1 MKPRLQTSAVAVC
14 AIALFILTL
23 SLVGFARA
31 EEQSSE
37 CLNCHRDRNVNSRE
51 GILSSQLFC
60 YNCHQD
66 PASHEAFR
74 SAKVS
79 RQVKPEQF
87 EKSAHKFVA
96 CIQCHTD
103 VARSPHRSLS
113 GVQCTSCHREIY
125 GSPGTHA
132 EHVRV
137 RCEACHT
144 DSPFVT
150 LDITKNQV
158 KLSHTNEKLV
168 PITLAEHKTT
178 DVTRQEF
185 CVKCHTSN
193 NRVGAAAMVLPSKS
207 FVCIACHYSPLNVGP
222 SMFLIAIGIAL
233 IGMVGTLNFWFKARV
248 QDEVSSV
255 HRKIQLGSE
264 VVWSKIFS
272 KEFFSIAKTVFFDI
286 VLQRRVLA
294 NGVSRWFIHSLIFY
308 SFFARFALS
317 LFTVLLQKL
326 SPEGELTL
334 TLVNKDSSFV
344 AVFNDLLGVF
354 ILAGVIWAMVRR
366 YITKPDYVATQEQDT
381 IALVLI
387 GLVTFSGFISEGI
400 RLLIAQVPQQVAL
413 SAFAG
418 YLLSRLFSIVNL
430 DWQTIY
436 GYIWYSHAVLW
447 ALFIAY
453 LPFGKLK
460 HIFTTPLSL
469 LLNYKRT

>member
-1 MKPRLQTSAVAVC
+1 MKLRLQISVVAVC
-14 AIALFILTL
+14 AIALFGVTL
-23 SLVGFARA
+23 SLVGFACA

-37 CLNCHRDRNVNSRE
+37 CLSCHRDRNVNSRE

-66 PASHEAFR
+66 PASHEGLR

-79 RQVKPEQF
+79 RQVKPEYF
-87 EKSAHKFVA
+87 EKSAHRFVA
-96 CIQCHTD
+96 CVQCHTD

-113 GVQCTSCHREIY
+113 GVQCGSCHRETY
-125 GSPGTHA
+125 GPPGTHA
-132 EHVRV
+132 EHLRV

-150 LDITKNQV
+150 LDITKNEV

-168 PITLAEHKTT
+168 PITLAEHKMT

-185 CVKCHTSN
+185 CTKCHTSN
-193 NRVGAAAMVLPSKS
+193 NRVGAPTMVLPSKS
-207 FVCIACHYSPLNVGP
+207 FVCIACHYSPLRMGP
-222 SMFLIAIGIAL
+222 SMFIVAIGIAL

-272 KEFFSIAKTVFFDI
+272 KEIFSIVKTIFFDI
-286 VLQRRVLA
+286 LLQRRVLA
-294 NGVSRWFIHSLIFY
+294 SGVSRWFIHSLIFY
-308 SFFARFALS
+308 SFLARFSLS
-317 LFTVLLQKL
+317 FFTLLLQRL
-326 SPEGELTL
+326 SPECELTL

-344 AVFNDLLGVF
+344 AMVNDLLGIF

-366 YITKPDYVATQEQDT
+366 YITKPDDVATQEQDT
-381 IALVLI
+381 IALAII
-387 GLVTFSGFISEGI
+387 GLVTFSGFILEGI
-400 RLLIAQVPQQVAL
+400 RILIAQIPQQVAL

-418 YLLSRLFSIVNL
+418 YMLSRLFSMVNL

-436 GYIWYSHAVLW
+436 GYMWYSHALLW

>member
-1 MKPRLQTSAVAVC
+1 MKLRSQTSAVAVY
-14 AIALFILTL
+14 AIALFVLTL
-23 SLVGFARA
+23 SLVAFARA

-66 PASHEAFR
+66 PTSYEGFR
-74 SAKVS
+74 AAKAP
-79 RQVKPEQF
+79 RQVKPEYFQ
-87 EKSAHKFVA
+87 KSAHKFVA
-96 CIQCHTD
+96 CVQCHTD

-113 GVQCTSCHREIY
+113 GVQCISCHRENY

-132 EHVRV
+132 EHLRL

-150 LDITKNQV
+150 LDIAKNEV

-168 PITLAEHKTT
+168 PITLAEHKVT
-178 DVTRQEF
+178 DVTKQEF
-185 CVKCHTSN
+185 CTKCHTPN
-193 NRVGAAAMVLPSKS
+193 NLVGAPAMVLPSKS
-207 FVCIACHYSPLNVGP
+207 FVCIVCHYSPLKMGNPV
-222 SMFLIAIGIAL
+222 FLIAVCIAL
-233 IGMVGTLNFWFKARV
+233 IGMVATLNFWFKGRV
-248 QDEVSSV
+248 QDEASSV
-255 HRKIQLGSE
+255 HKKLQLGSE

-272 KEFFSIAKTVFFDI
+272 KEAFSIVRTVFFDI
-286 VLQRRVLA
+286 LLQRRVLA
-294 NGVSRWFIHSLIFY
+294 NGVSRWFIHSLIYY
-308 SFFARFALS
+308 SFLARFSLS
-317 LFTVLLQKL
+317 FFTLLLQKL
-326 SPEGELTL
+326 SPEGEWTL
-334 TLVNKDSSFV
+334 TLINKDSSFV
-344 AVFNDLLGVF
+344 AMLNDLLGVF

-366 YITKPDYVATQEQDT
+366 YITKPDYIVTEEQDT
-381 IALVLI
+381 IALVII
-387 GLVTFSGFISEGI
+387 GLVTFSGFVLEGI
-400 RLLIAQVPQQVAL
+400 RLLIVQMPQQIAF

-418 YLLSRLFSIVNL
+418 YFLSRLFSAVNL

-436 GYIWYSHAVLW
+436 GYNWYVHALLW

-460 HIFTTPLSL
+460 HIFTTPVTL